1 MKKSL
6 LLTFATCLV
15 ALVTFSAFSDSMTA
29 EQKKQQQNIADLLTE
44 KLDAFRIAK
53 EQECQERAIA
63 AAVVKADE
71 MTAKG
76 TNKKVTR
83 KPVKKKPT
91 YNTTPKGTTTAPP
104 PPPPP
109 PAAPKTAKEVQEA
122 QKEAASNATNSGRKT
137 DAAAKKAIED
147 AQKEIQAA
155 KQAAQEAQKEAA
167 KKATNS
173 GRRKSGGN

>member
-53 EQECQERAIA
+53 EQECQERAIE

-71 MTAKG
+71 MIAEAA
-76 TNKKVTR
+76 NQKVTR

-91 YNTTPKGTTTAPP
+91 YTAPKGTTTPP

-109 PAAPKTAKEVQEA
+109 VTE
-122 QKEAASNATNSGRKT
+122 KEAVNKGKKT
-137 DAAAKKAIED
+137 DAAKKAVQDAEAAAKKAIE
-147 AQKEIQAA
+147 KRSVN
-155 KQAAQEAQKEAA
+155 KG
-167 KKATNS
+167 KK
-173 GRRKSGGN
+173 KSGN